1 MQVYTEGMGPDIF
14 MHLPSVVYTML
25 WYKGHFVYTSTYQ
38 RVAIFSWRFF
48 LRAGSQASEAMEKQ
62 HSVLERDLGVLPNPE
77 QPHCIRLL

>member
-48 LRAGSQASEAMEKQ
+48 LIAGSQASEAMEKQ